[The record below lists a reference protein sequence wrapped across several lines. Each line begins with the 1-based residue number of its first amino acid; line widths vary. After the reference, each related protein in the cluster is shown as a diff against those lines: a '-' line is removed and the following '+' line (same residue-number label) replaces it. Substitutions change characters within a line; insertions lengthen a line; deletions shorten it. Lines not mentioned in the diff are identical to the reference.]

1 MYDNLIVEMRFT
13 GLTPALIK
21 SMILIP
27 ALSVLKNEE
36 IKVNFSKKQLKAS
49 ISDGLL
55 SFPVT
60 DFDANGKF
68 DEESY
73 RKRLLW
79 LKEYEVS
86 ALFVAGGT
94 GEFFNLTLDEY
105 REVVKVAV
113 DTIGGHVPIIASAG
127 QSAELAKE
135 HAKAAKEAGADG
147 ILLMPPYLTEC
158 SQAGIVEYAASVC
171 GSTDLGVIYYNRANG
186 YLNVDAVKALADR
199 CDNLVGLKDGKGD
212 MQTLNITIKTLG
224 DRLAYVGGVPT
235 AEIIAEAYLAIGVS
249 TYSSAVF
256 NFVPDMAVKFYK
268 ALRQGDS
275 AFVSKATRDFFI
287 PFVTLRDT
295 TPGYA
300 VSLVKAGA
308 NIVGYP
314 GGDVRAPLTTPSSEE
329 LAQLTKLVETAK
341 SL

>member
-1 MYDNLIVEMRFT
+1 M
-13 GLTPALIK
+13 
-21 SMILIP
+21 
-27 ALSVLKNEE
+27 
-36 IKVNFSKKQLKAS
+36 NFSKQELKAS
-49 ISDGLL
+49 ITDGLL

-68 DEESY
+68 DAESY

-94 GEFFNLTLDEY
+94 GEFFNLTLEEF
-105 REVVKVAV
+105 RNIVKVAV

-127 QSAELAKE
+127 QSAELARE
-135 HAKAAKEAGADG
+135 HARIAQEEGADG

-158 SQAGIVEYAASVC
+158 SQEGIVEYAASVC
-171 GSTDLGVIYYNRANG
+171 QSTDLGIIYYNRANG
-186 YLNVDAVKALADR
+186 YLNVDAVKSLADR
-199 CDNLVGLKDGKGD
+199 CDNLIGLKDGKGD
-212 MQTLNITIKTLG
+212 MQSLNITIKTLG
-224 DRLAYVGGVPT
+224 DRLGYVGGVPT

-275 AFVSKATRDFFI
+275 EFVGKATREFFI

-308 NIVGYP
+308 DIVGYP
-314 GGDVRAPLTTPSSEE
+314 GGSVRAPLTMPTSEQMN
-329 LAQLTKLVETAK
+329 QLKQLVENAK

>member
-1 MYDNLIVEMRFT
+1 M
-13 GLTPALIK
+13 
-21 SMILIP
+21 
-27 ALSVLKNEE
+27 
-36 IKVNFSKKQLKAS
+36 NFSKESLKAS
-49 ISDGLL
+49 VTDGLL
-55 SFPVT
+55 SFPIT
-60 DFDANGKF
+60 DFDSDGKF
-68 DEESY
+68 DVESY

-105 REVVKVAV
+105 RRVVEVAV
-113 DTIGGHVPIIASAG
+113 ETIGGHVPIIASAG
-127 QSAELAKE
+127 QSAELARQ
-135 HAKAAKEAGADG
+135 HAKVAQDAGADG

-158 SQAGIVEYAASVC
+158 SQEGIVDYAASVC
-171 GSTDLGVIYYNRANG
+171 NSTDLGVIYYNRANG
-186 YLNVDAVKALADR
+186 YLNVNAVKSLAEQ

-212 MQTLNITIKTLG
+212 MQSLNITIKTIG

-275 AFVSKATRDFFI
+275 DFISKATREFFI

-300 VSLVKAGA
+300 VSLIKAGA
-308 NIVGYP
+308 GIVGYP
-314 GGDVRAPLTTPSSEE
+314 AGNVRAPLTMPNDEQVS
-329 LAQLTKLVETAK
+329 QLKKLVENAK